1 MRRSIAALVLA
12 VLLSGCGGR
21 EPGSKQLTKGTLH
34 IGCDEAV
41 ATLIRHEADQFTHLY
56 TDAVIDI
63 RPEEAREVIARFAAD
78 SLRVIAVGR
87 ELNKEERD
95 ALTAAKVEFREYHV
109 AQTAVAVIAN
119 FDVPV
124 KQLRVG
130 ELDTIFA
137 GARTR
142 WPGKGGMMI
151 ELAVGGLNAG
161 VNEVF
166 RQKVLGGSGYD
177 RAAKPFTSSTMLID
191 YVGHTRGALGIV
203 GLDWLKDHDAH
214 VTVLGVATSITPL
227 CKRTCTSATTPSQR
241 RCTSTAVRSNAT
253 SAMDSSP
260 LSQASPAKKWCRPAV
275 LSRRRCRY
283 GWFNSHHDR
292 CNEHETLR
300 PFIPCGNSV
309 ANRPRAGSV

>member
-41 ATLIRHEADQFTHLY
+41 ATLLRHEADQFTHLY

-177 RAAKPFTSSTMLID
+177 RAAKPFTSSTMLIE

-214 VTVLGVATSITPL
+214 VTVLGVASPAMRPDSTYAPDEYYTPVQAYVYL
-227 CKRTCTSATTPSQR
+227 GYYPITTP
-241 RCTSTAVRSNAT
+241 VYIY
-253 SAMDSSP
+253 
-260 LSQASPAKKWCRPAV
+260 
-275 LSRRRCRY
+275 SREVERDL
-283 GWFNSHHDR
+283 GDG
-292 CNEHETLR
+292 
-300 PFIPCGNSV
+300 FIAFVTSV
-309 ANRPRAGSV
+309 AGQKVVQAGGLVPATMPVRLVQLTSRQVQ